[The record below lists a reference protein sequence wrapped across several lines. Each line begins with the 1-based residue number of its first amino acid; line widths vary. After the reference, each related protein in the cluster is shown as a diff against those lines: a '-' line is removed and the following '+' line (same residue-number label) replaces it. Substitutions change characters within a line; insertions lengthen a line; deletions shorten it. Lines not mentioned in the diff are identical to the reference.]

1 MSAHQAVFPVAV
13 MARVLGVSEAG
24 FHAWRRRP
32 VSAHAV
38 ADAAL
43 LKRIRTIHA
52 GSRQTYGA
60 PRVHAELRAGGERHG
75 RKRIARLMRAAGLI
89 GASRRRGTIVTTR
102 RDKEARPAP
111 DLVDRDFTAFRPNQL
126 WVADIT
132 FVPTASGFL
141 YLAVVLDAWS
151 RKIVGWSMANHLRD
165 RTGAGRAG
173 DGDRPAAAGRRHPPQ
188 RPGQPIHVIGVR
200 KTLQGGWRPAV
211 DGIGRRC
218 LRQRHVRELLRHARM
233 RAAGATQVH
242 VPRSR
247 PRWPASASSKVGTTR
262 CGCTQPSATARQ
274 WPMKQRWRRSRQ
286 NRNHPSPTPLYETEA
301 TSLDRWRTSCGG
313 GNASSVR
320 SKFPDQTK
328 GRGCEGVGSLRDRN
342 GQRNHSRYAVLRKFD
357 LGNQRRQGC
366 RIADVGSKQ
375 NDPENE

>member
-60 PRVHAELRAGGERHG
+60 PRVHAELRAGGEKHG

-132 FVPTASGFL
+132 FVPTAGGFL

-151 RKIVGWSMANHLRD
+151 RKIVGWSMANHLR
-165 RTGAGRAG
+165 T
-173 DGDRPAAAGRRHPPQ
+173 
-188 RPGQPIHVIGVR
+188 
-200 KTLQGGWRPAV
+200 
-211 DGIGRRC
+211 
-218 LRQRHVRELLRHARM
+218 EL
-233 RAAGATQVH
+233 V
-242 VPRSR
+242 
-247 PRWPASASSKVGTTR
+247 
-262 CGCTQPSATARQ
+262 
-274 WPMKQRWRRSRQ
+274 
-286 NRNHPSPTPLYETEA
+286 
-301 TSLDRWRTSCGG
+301 LD
-313 GNASSVR
+313 AL
-320 SKFPDQTK
+320 
-328 GRGCEGVGSLRDRN
+328 EMAI
-342 GQRNHSRYAVLRKFD
+342 GQRRPDGVIHHSD
-357 LGNQRRQGC
+357 QGSQLEFNRSSQQQC
-366 RIADVGSKQ
+366 APIS
-375 NDPENE
+375 